1 MYRSVHSNR
10 RNKGDDV
17 EDLLQSPQ
25 PRDPHNQSLVLSV
38 AKPAN
43 PMDESVLSS
52 VEKDETENVHQA
64 DQDISNMNIDNE
76 VEKLDDVIYNDD
88 VPSSNSSVMNQSKY
102 YDESQFYSE
111 TPAGKQ
117 IKRHLDFS
125 VLFDEDEGV
134 EEPEPKKR
142 FTTTPL
148 RIPGNDLILSS
159 TKKPSLTQGQ
169 DLLAQSI
176 RPLPRPIAKRKQ
188 VISFLYSFYFN
199 FYGDS
204 LE

>member
-25 PRDPHNQSLVLSV
+25 PRDPNNQSLVLSV

-52 VEKDETENVHQA
+52 VEKDETEQA

-199 FYGDS
+199 F
-204 LE
+204 